1 VAAWASACA
10 APPSADSAPDRVG
23 AAAAYARAK
32 VAWTE
37 GARELA
43 VGWYVRAVG
52 LDPESAELRAE
63 LGHALMITGDFAR
76 ARDELAHARRLDV
89 AGCAGAVDLAQLDLR
104 EQRAQSAAETLLE
117 VVREEPGEARALQLL
132 HPLLLYLG
140 RADDGLEVYTR
151 AVERRP
157 DLAFVHEARADFLAE
172 VGRNEEAIAGYRR
185 ALALDP
191 RRYAAERKAV
201 RLLEQESE
209 RLLRKLA
216 IPADPRVG
224 LPAAKGAAVGSG

>member
-1 VAAWASACA
+1 MRAPSRVPRGGGEAARARRSIALAVVVAAWASACA
-10 APPSADSAPDRVG
+10 APPSADPAPDRVG

-52 LDPESAELRAE
+52 LDPDSAELRAE

-117 VVREEPGEARALQLL
+117 VVREEPG
-132 HPLLLYLG
+132 
-140 RADDGLEVYTR
+140 
-151 AVERRP
+151 
-157 DLAFVHEARADFLAE
+157 EARADFLAE